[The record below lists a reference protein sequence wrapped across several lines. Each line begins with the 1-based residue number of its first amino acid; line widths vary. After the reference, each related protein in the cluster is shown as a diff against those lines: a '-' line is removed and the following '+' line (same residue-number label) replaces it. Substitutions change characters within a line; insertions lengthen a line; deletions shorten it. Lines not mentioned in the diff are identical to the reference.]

1 MKYRN
6 IIIIGIIVI
15 SLISLQV
22 FAGLEAVD
30 ELQQKAISIMLAEHP
45 ALLSQQRI
53 IDIMQGISL
62 PERGFIS
69 SMELTAGLGTE
80 VDEDNLVV
88 IPKAGLDLT
97 IPLFSARDILEQS
110 KEELAMVRGL
120 ETDIQRLVEMKE
132 ELIGRL
138 VEEIDAL
145 IQLQHSFNGRQR
157 LLNVLGKHRK
167 QLQEMIQAG
176 ISTQESLWELEE
188 RIAGLGIEIRD
199 IEAGKILEI
208 NRIALNYGGD
218 RWQEL
223 KDVLKE
229 IIEAVGVDENGE

>member
-15 SLISLQV
+15 FLISSSV

-30 ELQQKAISIMLAEHP
+30 ELQQQAVSIMLAEHP

-53 IDIMQGISL
+53 IDSMQGVSL

-80 VDEDNLVV
+80 VDEDSLVV

-97 IPLFSARDILEQS
+97 IPLFSARNLLEQS

-120 ETDIQRLVEMKE
+120 ETDIQQLVEMKE

-138 VEEIDAL
+138 VKEIDAL
-145 IQLQHSFNGRQR
+145 IQLQHSFSGRQQ
-157 LLNVLGKHRK
+157 LLEVLGKHK
-167 QLQEMIQAG
+167 QQLQEMIRAG

-188 RIAGLGIEIRD
+188 RIAGLGIEISD
-199 IEAGKILEI
+199 IKVGKILEI

-229 IIEAVGVDENGE
+229 IIDAVGVDENGE

>member
-1 MKYRN
+1 
-6 IIIIGIIVI
+6 
-15 SLISLQV
+15 
-22 FAGLEAVD
+22 
-30 ELQQKAISIMLAEHP
+30 
-45 ALLSQQRI
+45 
-53 IDIMQGISL
+53 
-62 PERGFIS
+62 
-69 SMELTAGLGTE
+69 
-80 VDEDNLVV
+80 
-88 IPKAGLDLT
+88 
-97 IPLFSARDILEQS
+97 
-110 KEELAMVRGL
+110 MVRGL

-132 ELIGRL
+132 ELIERL
-138 VEEIDAL
+138 VKEIDAL
-145 IQLQHSFNGRQR
+145 IQLQHSFNGQQR

-188 RIAGLGIEIRD
+188 RITGLGIEIRD

-229 IIEAVGVDENGE
+229 IIAAVGVDENGE